1 MSGTTKF
8 GTGSLNT
15 STGAN
20 NSAFGNYAA
29 YHNGDASCN
38 TAVGSNAL
46 SKKTP
51 SLFLFFGIFLY
62 QSGTNFFAGK
72 SECSL

>member
-38 TAVGSNAL
+38 TAIGSNAL
-46 SKKTP
+46 FNKLSIILLYYIIIKQIKKT
-51 SLFLFFGIFLY
+51 LGLL
-62 QSGTNFFAGK
+62 K
-72 SECSL
+72 RE